1 MTRIGF
7 ARSLLGDSQ
16 GPVDS
21 LTGLL
26 RHRGWYGR
34 RTGGDLEGGFVSPA
48 AMDRLRRVAA
58 SPSPKEVVG

>member
-1 MTRIGF
+1 MTLTGF

-34 RTGGDLEGGFVSPA
+34 RAGGDLE
-48 AMDRLRRVAA
+48 
-58 SPSPKEVVG
+58 VVG